1 MSQHELETNGSS
13 FLREMP
19 PRDSGADLYHVNS
32 QRNKEEMD
40 SKLDPLI
47 AFRTLLTGHH
57 HKETLVSCSQHHHS
71 GQLTLKELASSTEMV
86 DMSALKQMGDK
97 DLKELG
103 IPMTLLAPLHRTSR
117 LLLFG
122 VAIPGLAVPL
132 KQHLLALLLAV
143 VASGLYGGGA
153 YLTNYHFPAVVIGFG
168 TIMGLVRS
176 VDYGL

>member
-86 DMSALKQMGDK
+86 WLVHLSQQIPLFSERSLTLKLPNQLDSLCQQIYSMQNYMGEEPK
-97 DLKELG
+97 CC
-103 IPMTLLAPLHRTSR
+103 
-117 LLLFG
+117 
-122 VAIPGLAVPL
+122 
-132 KQHLLALLLAV
+132 
-143 VASGLYGGGA
+143 
-153 YLTNYHFPAVVIGFG
+153 
-168 TIMGLVRS
+168 
-176 VDYGL
+176 

>member
-71 GQLTLKELASSTEMV
+71 GQLTLKELASSTEMPSNCQTSWTACANKFTACKIIWGKNLSVASLLHRLGLGKYAIIFQAEEV

-103 IPMTLLAPLHRTSR
+103 IPMGPRKK
-117 LLLFG
+117 
-122 VAIPGLAVPL
+122 I
-132 KQHLLALLLAV
+132 LLALLAC
-143 VASGLYGGGA
+143 G
-153 YLTNYHFPAVVIGFG
+153 NRPPPP
-168 TIMGLVRS
+168 
-176 VDYGL
+176 